1 MWANSTDDPENFT
14 KPNWIHMTIMIAVTV
29 LILLSSLFTLAVIVY
44 SNGYR
49 SLQGIFMIC
58 IASSNLLVGV
68 LVTPVGIFLSQNPDY
83 QTIENICPVSCTSL
97 LWSVTF
103 VLYCIGFMALEKY
116 FKIKLSITYVNRIRP
131 LYGWI
136 VACLTA
142 VGSAFV
148 VALPIKLQG
157 SEMFR
162 LYSDTSFLCIFSY
175 QGLGYISTP
184 AILLNIG
191 SHLALGQLV
200 RHIKRNPNQMCPSMP
215 RRLNRDLTAA
225 KTISISLG
233 IFLCSYIP
241 ATVCI
246 FLRQY
251 VVVDIPKPVFFGVTW
266 LTISNNFFIS
276 ILYYQHN
283 SVFRYKAQKLIQ
295 VMCNPCQSLFCSKTN
310 IKGLWT
316 FTDVNDQLSL

>member
-1 MWANSTDDPENFT
+1 MCVNGTEQMDDFT
-14 KPNWIHMTIMIAVTV
+14 KPNWIHMTIMISVTI

-58 IASSNLLVGV
+58 IASSNLLAGV
-68 LVTPVGIFLSQNPDY
+68 LVTPVGVFLSQNPDCRA
-83 QTIENICPVSCTSL
+83 IRNICPLSCISL
-97 LWSVTF
+97 LWTVTF

-131 LYGWI
+131 IYGWI

-142 VGSAFV
+142 VGSGVV
-148 VALPIKLQG
+148 VALPIRKHG
-157 SEMFR
+157 SEIYL
-162 LYSDTSFLCIFSY
+162 LYSETSYLCIFSY
-175 QGLGYISTP
+175 EGLCYFSAP
-184 AILLNIG
+184 AILLNVG

-200 RHIKRNPNQMCPSMP
+200 CHIKRNLNQMCPSMP

-246 FLRQY
+246 ILRQNFA
-251 VVVDIPKPVFFGVTW
+251 VDIPKPVFFGVTW

-295 VMCNPCQSLFCSKTN
+295 VMCNPCQSLFCNKTN

-316 FTDVNDQLSL
+316 FADVNDQLSL